1 MDLYRFNYQD
11 IQGRAALIWRYGT
24 FIEFREEE
32 AYRIILYDMGNFYA
46 ELWYDAD
53 LNHLKHARGFKSWA
67 CLEAYLELVD
77 LSDILS

>member
-11 IQGRAALIWRYGT
+11 IQGRTALIWRYGT
-24 FIEFREEE
+24 FIEFRDEE

-53 LNHLKHARGFKSWA
+53 MNHIKHARGFKSLA
-67 CLEAYLELVD
+67 CLEPYLAAIKLKDMMV
-77 LSDILS
+77 